1 MKKSGAGGARPRSP
15 TDVDRLVGEN
25 IRGLRIQRNLTLAA
39 LADELGLSHQQLQK
53 YETGANRLSAG
64 MLSAVA
70 EALGVTIERL
80 FRSGSET
87 SQTEVD
93 ASLTA
98 MDELRTE
105 GAYWLARARSET
117 TLRQMIKVLKA
128 LASQT

>member
-1 MKKSGAGGARPRSP
+1 MGVDPHKELYDGDRPVP
-15 TDVDRLVGEN
+15 ITDHG
-25 IRGLRIQRNLTLAA
+25 
-39 LADELGLSHQQLQK
+39 HP
-53 YETGANRLSAG
+53 
-64 MLSAVA
+64 
-70 EALGVTIERL
+70 IERL

-87 SQTEVD
+87 SQTEAD

-117 TLRQMIKVLKA
+117 TLRQMIQVLKA

>member
-1 MKKSGAGGARPRSP
+1 MKKSGAGGAKPRSP

-25 IRGLRIQRNLTLAA
+25 IRSLRIQRNLTLAA
-39 LADELGLSHQQLQK
+39 LAVELGLSHQQLQK

-87 SQTEVD
+87 SQTEAD
-93 ASLTA
+93 ASLTT

-105 GAYWLARARSET
+105 GTYWLARARSET
-117 TLRQMIKVLKA
+117 TLRQMIQVLKA
-128 LASQT
+128 LASQP